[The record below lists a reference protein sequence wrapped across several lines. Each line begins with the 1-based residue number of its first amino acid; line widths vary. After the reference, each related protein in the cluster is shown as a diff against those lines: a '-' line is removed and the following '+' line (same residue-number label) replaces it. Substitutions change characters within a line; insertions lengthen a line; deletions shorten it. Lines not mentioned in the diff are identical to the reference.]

1 MLMPRRITPGL
12 SAVLLIGSLLLSMP
26 LVAESLPAPTGE
38 VILTVSG
45 NIEHTNAGAQAHLDR
60 DMLMAM
66 EPRVIETNT
75 PWHSE
80 PGRFEGPLFRAVL
93 SAVGARG
100 ERVQVQALD
109 GFEAEIPVSDLE
121 TYDVILAMK
130 RNGDTMAIRD
140 LGPLFVLYPFDDHPE
155 LLTEMI
161 RFRSVWQVD
170 HLHVP

>member
-1 MLMPRRITPGL
+1 MSRRTKPGL
-12 SAVLLIGSLLLSMP
+12 PAVLLIGSLLSSMP
-26 LVAESLPAPTGE
+26 LAAESLPSPTGE

-45 NIEHTNAGAQAHLDR
+45 NIAHTNAGAQAHLDR

-66 EPRVIETNT
+66 EPHAIETNT
-75 PWHSE
+75 PWHRE
-80 PGRFEGPLFRAVL
+80 PGRFEGPLFRTVL

-100 ERVQVQALD
+100 ERVLVQALD

-130 RNGDTMAIRD
+130 RNGETMAIRD

-170 HLHVP
+170 RLHVP